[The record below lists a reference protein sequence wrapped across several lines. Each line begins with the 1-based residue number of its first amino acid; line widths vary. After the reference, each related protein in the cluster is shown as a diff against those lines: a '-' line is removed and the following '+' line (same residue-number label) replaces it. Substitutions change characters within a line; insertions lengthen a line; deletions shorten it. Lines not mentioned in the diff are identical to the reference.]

1 MATSVSFKIHLT
13 RFIKVF
19 RFGIL
24 KCSKKSVKSKSLQL
38 PLINLCLFNIFKV
51 FFYSKEISVIA
62 VISLIVWFTE
72 KLDLFYRKIRIRAKK
87 IHLIAFV

>member
-62 VISLIVWFTE
+62 VISLIVWFT
-72 KLDLFYRKIRIRAKK
+72 KNLFGLQKN
-87 IHLIAFV
+87 